1 MGLPDARIVIEGTK
15 RAWPGDQPKVH
26 ITVDRMRE
34 LGWTAKLTSDQA
46 VRIAVRRMPWVRIR
60 SFMNVCVIGLWH
72 QGIVAA
78 ACLADLGCTV
88 VAADHD
94 SSKIALLGGGK
105 APLV

>member
-1 MGLPDARIVIEGTK
+1 
-15 RAWPGDQPKVH
+15 
-26 ITVDRMRE
+26 
-34 LGWTAKLTSDQA
+34 
-46 VRIAVRRMPWVRIR
+46 
-60 SFMNVCVIGLWH
+60 MNVSIIGLWH

-105 APLV
+105 APVVRTRA